1 MHFGMHK
8 CTGLESTLRFFV
20 GRAIDLL
27 NADQGVC
34 TDTDTG
40 TRCRACCQ
48 IDGKRA
54 GSIVVIESVEVRTT
68 VQSVVASAAA

>member
-8 CTGLESTLRFFV
+8 STGLESTLRFFV

-34 TDTDTG
+34 TETG

-54 GSIVVIESVEVRTT
+54 GSIVVIDSVEVRTT